1 MNFTKSIVLTVSYS
15 AVLLAPV
22 MAVAAFDPA
31 AFQADKERH
40 IANVLE
46 RIQVDQKNLSC
57 VQTAEDQAA
66 LKACDEAFKQDPG
79 IPETKLKTSKSNS
92 VRSD

>member
-1 MNFTKSIVLTVSYS
+1 MNFIKLTALTVSYS

-22 MAVAAFDPA
+22 IAVAAFDPA
-31 AFQADKERH
+31 AFQADKEQH

-57 VQTAEDQAA
+57 VQTAEDHAA
-66 LKACDEAFKQDPG
+66 LKACDEAFKQDPDISG
-79 IPETKLKTSKSNS
+79 TKLKTSKSNS